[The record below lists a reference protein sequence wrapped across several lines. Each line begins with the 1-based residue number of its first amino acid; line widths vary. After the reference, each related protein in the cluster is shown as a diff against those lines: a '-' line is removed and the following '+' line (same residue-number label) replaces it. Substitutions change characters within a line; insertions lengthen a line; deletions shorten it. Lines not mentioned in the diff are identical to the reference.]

1 MWWERSRTPMRLRTM
16 NVTRTI
22 PNPNAMRTIPETN
35 AMRTIPEPH
44 EVRNMAAVRTI
55 PSSNDTETDFE
66 TGNEGTT
73 RGISMA
79 SKAQTTG
86 NDRLKS
92 PFYRFQIEWIESI
105 ESLLKFTYTIHPT
118 CATKCLRSITTHTP
132 GSARAC
138 QSNHLFF
145 CFASISGPRVGS
157 FWSMRMSEKNG
168 RANVRNVVNPMA
180 NHLRIL

>member
-1 MWWERSRTPMRLRTM
+1 MRLRTM
-16 NVTRTI
+16 NVMRTV

-55 PSSNDTETDFE
+55 PSSKDTETDFE

-92 PFYRFQIEWIESI
+92 PFYRFQIE
-105 ESLLKFTYTIHPT
+105 
-118 CATKCLRSITTHTP
+118 
-132 GSARAC
+132 
-138 QSNHLFF
+138 
-145 CFASISGPRVGS
+145 
-157 FWSMRMSEKNG
+157 
-168 RANVRNVVNPMA
+168 
-180 NHLRIL
+180 

>member
-1 MWWERSRTPMRLRTM
+1 
-16 NVTRTI
+16 
-22 PNPNAMRTIPETN
+22 MRTIPETN

-105 ESLLKFTYTIHPT
+105 ESLLKFTLH
-118 CATKCLRSITTHTP
+118 HTP
-132 GSARAC
+132 
-138 QSNHLFF
+138 HLCNKMPAEHHNSYTWISKGVPVTPSFF

-180 NHLRIL
+180 NHTIFEFCKKWVLPCITIKNY